1 MYSAEYDVCDVI
13 IANAHFCLI
22 LILFILK
29 TVVSLSTA
37 DSELLDEIVAAM
49 PSNDYIGLM
58 GLGDDS
64 KDILECMYISS
75 PVT

>member
-13 IANAHFCLI
+13 IANNNFCLT
-22 LILFILK
+22 LILFLLK

-49 PSNDYIGLM
+49 PTNDYIGLM
-58 GLGDDS
+58 GLDDDN
-64 KDILECMYISS
+64 KDILECMYICS
-75 PVT
+75 P